1 MPDRTT
7 DIQICR
13 GLPEHYRRRAAEIY
27 YEAFA
32 RKVGAITGDR
42 QHSIAILEK
51 AIEPGLVIAALG
63 PLGMAGLAGLQ
74 HEGRR
79 FIQWKLAYFVQ
90 EYGWLRGSLQA
101 LALSFD
107 RQPWREGQLL
117 LDALAVAAS
126 ARGQGVGTLLLHAV
140 FEFARE
146 HGYRSVRLDVVD
158 TNPDARRLY
167 EQLGFAPTHIH
178 PYPYLRRWMGFSAA
192 TTMVKCLA

>member
-1 MPDRTT
+1 MQAQ
-7 DIQICR
+7 DIQIR
-13 GLPEHYRRRAAEIY
+13 HSLPESYRRRAAEIY

-42 QHSIAILEK
+42 QHSVAILEK

-63 PLGMAGLAGLQ
+63 PMDVVGLAGLQ

-79 FIQWKLAYFVQ
+79 FIQWKPAHFVQ

-126 ARGQGVGTLLLHAV
+126 ARGQGIGTLLLHAV
-140 FEFARE
+140 FQFARE

-167 EQLGFAPTHIH
+167 ERLGFAPTQIH
-178 PYPYLRRWMGFSAA
+178 PYPYLRHWMGFSAA
-192 TTMVKCLA
+192 TTMVKDLA

>member
-1 MPDRTT
+1 MQSQASS
-7 DIQICR
+7 IEVCQ
-13 GLPEHYRRRAAEIY
+13 GLPERYRRRAAEIY

-32 RKVGAITGDR
+32 RKLGTITGDQ
-42 QHSIAILEK
+42 QHSIAMLEK

-79 FIQWKLAYFVQ
+79 FIQWKPAYFVQ

-107 RQPWREGQLL
+107 RQLWREGQLL

-167 EQLGFAPTHIH
+167 ERLGFAPTHTH
-178 PYPYLRRWMGFSAA
+178 HYPYLRWMGFSAV